1 MKDTFKP
8 LFCAPSFY
16 TDYQDC
22 FRIIDESVVNLHWD
36 KTSEVILWTTLLS
49 MLRRKSDWFQGVGST
64 LPQGVP
70 VTIPPRIFGYEIYE
84 LTQKLNIDWPKKL
97 AKDISLAE
105 FLRTVRIK
113 PLPAVAQKAMYFIF
127 IKKYPITVLD
137 YEPVPK
143 ELLQI
148 QCEGRRIISFKN
160 DYANWPTQ
168 KFGTRDPLS
177 FWLHDCI
184 HAEHFFSQP
193 ENFVSQLGF
202 YKFVADA
209 HEARCW
215 PELTDNQGFESDFSY
230 LISDMNSHPLHL
242 FKTLKA
248 ITDIHFK
255 AESVSIWDRVIATS
269 QGSTEE
275 LNALRKLNT
284 TYFVEYDC
292 DALLQLTKR
301 LGARS
306 YSS

>member
-8 LFCAPSFY
+8 LFCASSFY
-16 TDYQDC
+16 TEYQDS
-22 FRIIDESVVNLHWD
+22 FRIIDAAVYELHWD
-36 KTSEVILWTTLLS
+36 KTSEVMLWTALLS
-49 MLRRKSDWFQGVGST
+49 MLRRRTDWFQGVSATTSST
-64 LPQGVP
+64 LPQS
-70 VTIPPRIFGYEIYE
+70 FDFYA
-84 LTQKLNIDWPKKL
+84 LTQKLNIEWPKKL
-97 AKDISLAE
+97 AKDISFAE
-105 FLRTVRIK
+105 FLRTVKIK
-113 PLPAVAQKAMYFIF
+113 PLPAVAQRAMYFIF
-127 IKKYPITVLD
+127 TKKYPITVLD
-137 YEPVPK
+137 YEPSPR

-148 QCEGRRIISFKN
+148 QCDGRRIITFKN
-160 DYANWPTQ
+160 DFENWPTQ
-168 KFGTRDPLS
+168 KFGHRDPLS

-193 ENFVSQLGF
+193 EIFVSQLGF
-202 YKFVADA
+202 YKFVA
-209 HEARCW
+209 EAFDSRCW
-215 PELTDNQGFESDFSY
+215 PELTDNQAFAGDFSY

-255 AESVSIWDRVIATS
+255 ADSVGIWNRVIATS

-301 LGARS
+301 LGAQS

>member
-16 TDYQDC
+16 TEYQDS
-22 FRIIDESVVNLHWD
+22 FKIIDAAIYDLHWD
-36 KTSEVILWTTLLS
+36 KTSEVMLWSALLA
-49 MLRRKSDWFQGVGST
+49 MLRRKNDWFQGLDLS
-64 LPQGVP
+64 LPSLSAP
-70 VTIPPRIFGYEIYE
+70 HFEIYK
-84 LTQKLNIDWPKKL
+84 LAQKLNIAWPQKL
-97 AKDISLAE
+97 SKEISFAE

-113 PLPAVAQKAMYFIF
+113 PLPAVAQKAMHYIF
-127 IKKYPITVLD
+127 TKKYPITVLD
-137 YEPVPK
+137 YEPTPR

-148 QCEGRRIISFKN
+148 QCEGRRIITFKN
-160 DYANWPTQ
+160 DYRAWPNQ
-168 KFGTRDPLS
+168 KFGHRDPLS

-209 HEARCW
+209 YKAECW
-215 PELTDNQGFESDFSY
+215 PKLVDHPAFEGDFSY

-255 AESVSIWDRVIATS
+255 EQSLSIWEQVILS
-269 QGSTEE
+269 CFGSTEE
-275 LNALRKLNT
+275 LNALRNLNT
-284 TYFVEYDC
+284 AYFSDDDC
-292 DALLQLTKR
+292 NALLHLTKR
-301 LGARS
+301 LGAQS
-306 YSS
+306 